1 MVFSDYG
8 GGVNLPKI
16 MVSLDPQLKD
26 AVDAWAADEDRSAS
40 GQVRHV
46 LRQHIP
52 ERYLKPVTV
61 FPPVVAGPNLPTPAQ
76 PVGSLRSRSLT
87 VDDLPDDPLDGQPRS
102 A

>member
-1 MVFSDYG
+1 MIVH
-8 GGVNLPKI
+8 
-16 MVSLDPQLKD
+16 LDPQLKD
-26 AVDAWAADEDRSAS
+26 AIVAWADAEDRSVS
-40 GQVRHV
+40 GQIRHV
-46 LRQHIP
+46 LREHVP
-52 ERYLKPVTV
+52 AEFMREVTV